1 MSPIVRYESLLTMSS
16 KKYKNIYINGCSF
29 TAGHTLPYE
38 SSWPQLLG
46 KKLGLNTISR
56 AVNGQSFDSIF
67 VNTINHL
74 SMLNSDDTLVVVGIT
89 WSTRYSVAF
98 DEITGNITPVDL
110 VGENTH
116 KKLKENF
123 DDKIRFDRRIS
134 SPYTF
139 DKSETK
145 KLFNEFYGENDIDK
159 PTEKKKRFDKLM
171 MSFVQYYESRLK
183 YDNNLQ
189 NNQQLNLMTKI
200 IALQGFLKS
209 NNFNYRFIDFAN
221 ETERQHNITDLLDKE
236 KIITFDDV
244 WKSKYVEGHPTQ
256 EGAENVSE
264 VLYDSFNR

>member
-1 MSPIVRYESLLTMSS
+1 MSS

-29 TAGHTLPYE
+29 TAGHHLLYE
-38 SSWPQLLG
+38 SSWPYLLG

-74 SMLNSDDTLVVVGIT
+74 SMLNSNDTLVVVGIT

-98 DEITGNITPVDL
+98 DEITANVTPVD
-110 VGENTH
+110 VVADNPR

-123 DDKIRFDRRIS
+123 EDKIHRDRRLS

-139 DKSETK
+139 DDSEMD
-145 KLFNEFYGENDIDK
+145 KLFYKFYGQGDIGR
-159 PTEKKKRFDKLM
+159 PTEKKQRFDKLM
-171 MSFVQYYESRLK
+171 MSFVEYYESRIK

-189 NNQQLNLMTKI
+189 NNQELNLLTKVV
-200 IALQGFLKS
+200 ALEGFLKS

-221 ETERQHNITDLLDKE
+221 ETKKQHNIIDLLDKE
-236 KIITFDDV
+236 NIITFDDV
-244 WKSKYVEGHPTQ
+244 WKDKYVYGHPT
-256 EGAENVSE
+256 EKGCVNISE
-264 VLYDSFNR
+264 VLYDSINR

>member
-1 MSPIVRYESLLTMSS
+1 MSPIVRYESLLIMSS

-29 TAGHTLPYE
+29 TAGHHLLYE
-38 SSWPQLLG
+38 SSWPYLLG

-74 SMLNSDDTLVVVGIT
+74 SMLNSDDTLVVVGTT

-98 DEITGNITPVDL
+98 DEITGNVTPVDV

-123 DDKIRFDRRIS
+123 DDKIHRDRRLS

-139 DKSETK
+139 DKSEID
-145 KLFNEFYGENDIDK
+145 KLYYKFYGRGDIGR
-159 PTEKKKRFDKLM
+159 PTEKKQRFDKLM
-171 MSFVQYYESRLK
+171 MSFVEYYESRLK
-183 YDNNLQ
+183 YDNNLI
-189 NNQQLNLMTKI
+189 NNQQLNLLTKI
-200 IALQGFLKS
+200 VALEGFLKS
-209 NNFNYRFIDFAN
+209 NNFNYRFIDFAG
-221 ETERQHNITDLLDKE
+221 ETKVQHNIIDLLDKE

-244 WKSKYVEGHPTQ
+244 WKDKYVEGHPTQ
-256 EGAENVSE
+256 EGAINVGE

>member
-1 MSPIVRYESLLTMSS
+1 MSS

-29 TAGHTLPYE
+29 TAGHTLSYE

-116 KKLKENF
+116 KKLN
-123 DDKIRFDRRIS
+123 IQIIVCLILPNRR
-134 SPYTF
+134 
-139 DKSETK
+139 
-145 KLFNEFYGENDIDK
+145 
-159 PTEKKKRFDKLM
+159 
-171 MSFVQYYESRLK
+171 RLTH
-183 YDNNLQ
+183 Q
-189 NNQQLNLMTKI
+189 P
-200 IALQGFLKS
+200 LKA
-209 NNFNYRFIDFAN
+209 F
-221 ETERQHNITDLLDKE
+221 TLL
-236 KIITFDDV
+236 
-244 WKSKYVEGHPTQ
+244 
-256 EGAENVSE
+256 
-264 VLYDSFNR
+264 

>member
-29 TAGHTLPYE
+29 TAGHHLLYE
-38 SSWPQLLG
+38 SSWPYLLG

-74 SMLNSDDTLVVVGIT
+74 SMLNSNDTLVVVGIT

-98 DEITGNITPVDL
+98 DEITANVTPVD
-110 VGENTH
+110 VVADNPR

-123 DDKIRFDRRIS
+123 EDKIHRDRRLS

-139 DKSETK
+139 DDSEMD
-145 KLFNEFYGENDIDK
+145 KLFYKFYGQGDIGR
-159 PTEKKKRFDKLM
+159 PTEKKQRFDKLM
-171 MSFVQYYESRLK
+171 MSFVEYYESRIK

-189 NNQQLNLMTKI
+189 NNQELNLLTKVV
-200 IALQGFLKS
+200 ALEGFLKS

-221 ETERQHNITDLLDKE
+221 ETKKQHNIIDLLDKE
-236 KIITFDDV
+236 NIITFDDV
-244 WKSKYVEGHPTQ
+244 WKDKYVYGHPT
-256 EGAENVSE
+256 EKGCVNISE
-264 VLYDSFNR
+264 VLYDSINR

>member
-1 MSPIVRYESLLTMSS
+1 MDVFMIVV
-16 KKYKNIYINGCSF
+16 IQPF
-29 TAGHTLPYE
+29 
-38 SSWPQLLG
+38 
-46 KKLGLNTISR
+46 
-56 AVNGQSFDSIF
+56 
-67 VNTINHL
+67 
-74 SMLNSDDTLVVVGIT
+74 
-89 WSTRYSVAF
+89 STRYSVAF

-139 DKSETK
+139 EKSDSK
-145 KLFNEFYGENDIDK
+145 KLYNEFYGQGDIDR

-171 MSFVQYYESRLK
+171 MSFVEYYESRLK
-183 YDNNLQ
+183 YDNNLF
-189 NNQQLNLMTKI
+189 NNQQLNLMTKV
-200 IALQGFLKS
+200 IALEGFLKS

-221 ETERQHNITDLLDKE
+221 ETERKHNITDLLDKE